1 MKSIIQHFGK
11 YLPLNEKESEALTSR
26 LIEKKNKTQTVYSA
40 WEGDTCKYFTYVVEG
55 CFKMY
60 GVDHSERNTI

>member
-26 LIEKKNKTQTVYSA
+26 LDREKNKTQTVYSSRRR
-40 WEGDTCKYFTYVVEG
+40 YL
-55 CFKMY
+55 
-60 GVDHSERNTI
+60 